1 MVRDRGQREHRGLA
15 RAAVGVADEA
25 EEGGEAVG
33 ERGLGGGARGAVGLF
48 LIAWLV
54 VGGWMGEDEC
64 RS

>member
-48 LIAWLV
+48 FVCAFV
-54 VGGWMGEDEC
+54 SVGFKEGGYV
-64 RS
+64 